1 MPQLTRNRSFMW
13 FVLVSVLFFAG
24 VGASFAVMLW
34 HALAPAEQDMLL
46 GLMGRQASYL
56 FGAAVLLLAGLG
68 FALDWVFR
76 LYVLPIDRI
85 TEGTAL
91 IYRSN
96 PAHRLALE
104 GSPDVMRLAAVINAA
119 ADRFEELNRSVTE
132 RIAESSARLEQEK
145 SIFSV
150 VLAELPE
157 GVVICSPQGRIML
170 YNGRARELLE
180 TAHAHTPLSRPSP
193 AGGWVGLGRS
203 IFGAI
208 AKPLLA
214 HALDDIDERLRRG
227 RADTVS
233 TFAMLGGNERILQV
247 AVVPILSPRREL
259 SAFGLI
265 LSDVSGP
272 TEAFQ
277 RAEAMFHTFART
289 MRSALAGIRSAVEL
303 ILDYPDLPGAKQ
315 QVLHRLIHREA
326 FNAGEATKRLT
337 GEYAATVH
345 PPGSRRSIR
354 AGDFIDA
361 VRKQAGDKLG
371 LTLDGA
377 VADEGGWLQVDP
389 YSMALAVVFVLA
401 RLRAELGVGAFHC
414 ELRVR
419 ERAAELD
426 LGWSGPP
433 LRLDT
438 LRRWEKEPVV
448 LTDEPPQGTLQEIL
462 GRNKA
467 EIWPHGGGGGPDPC
481 VRLQLEAAEPV
492 TPRAP
497 RRQTMLATARPV
509 YYDFDL
515 FGQPGQSPELDD
527 RALAELALTVF
538 DTETTGLNP
547 REGDEIVA
555 VGAVR
560 IVNGRL
566 LESECFDQLV
576 RPAGRLRPESIRI
589 HGIQPEM
596 LAGQPE
602 VGPVLGQFQRFAEG
616 TILVAHNAAFDM
628 RLLQLQGEAGGIRFE
643 NPVLDT
649 MLISAVVHP
658 AQSGHDLEAIADR
671 LGVVIMGRHTALGD
685 AMAAAEIFLKFLP
698 LLAAMGIR
706 TLGEARRASQKTYHA
721 RLQY

>member
-1 MPQLTRNRSFMW
+1 MPRLTRNRSFMW

-24 VGASFAVMLW
+24 VAVSFGVMLW
-34 HALAPAEQDMLL
+34 HALAPREQDLL
-46 GLMGRQASYL
+46 LQLMGRHASYL
-56 FGAAVLLLAGLG
+56 FGAGVLLLAGLG

-76 LYVLPIDRI
+76 LYVLPLDRI
-85 TEGTAL
+85 AEGTAL

-96 PAHRLALE
+96 PAHRLTPE
-104 GSPDVMRLAAVINAA
+104 GSPDVMRLAAVINQA
-119 ADRFEELNRSVTE
+119 ADRFEELNRSVAE
-132 RIAESSARLEQEK
+132 RIAESRARLEQEK

-157 GVVICSPQGRIML
+157 GVVICSPEGRITL
-170 YNGRARELLE
+170 YNERARELLE
-180 TAHAHTPLSRPSP
+180 TAHVHTPLSRPSP
-193 AGGWVGLGRS
+193 GGGWIGLGRS

-208 AKPLLA
+208 AKALLT

-227 RADTVS
+227 RSDTVS
-233 TFAMLGGNERILQV
+233 SFAMLGGHDRILQV
-247 AVVPILSPRREL
+247 VVVPILSPRREL

-277 RAEAMFHTFART
+277 RAEAMFHTLART
-289 MRSALAGIRSAVEL
+289 MRSALAGIRSAIEL
-303 ILDYPDLPGAKQ
+303 ILYYPDLPDAKQ
-315 QVLHRLIHREA
+315 QELHRLIHREA
-326 FNAGEATKRLT
+326 LGAGEATDRLT
-337 GEYAATVH
+337 AEYAATVH
-345 PPGSRRSIR
+345 PPGSRQSIR
-354 AGDFIDA
+354 AGDFLDT
-361 VRKQAGDKLG
+361 VRKQAGEKLR
-371 LTLDGA
+371 LKLN
-377 VADEGGWLQVDP
+377 VAAAEEGSWLRVDP
-389 YSMALAVVFVLA
+389 FAMVPAVVFVLG
-401 RLRAELGVGAFHC
+401 RLKTEFGVDAFDC

-426 LGWSGPP
+426 LGWAGPP
-433 LRLDT
+433 LRLET
-438 LRRWEKEPVV
+438 LRRWEKEPLV
-448 LTDEPPQGTLQEIL
+448 LADEPSQWTLQEVL
-462 GRNKA
+462 ARNKA
-467 EIWPHGGGGGPDPC
+467 EIWPHAGGGSPHAC
-481 VRLQLEAAEPV
+481 LRIQLEAAEPV
-492 TPRAP
+492 ASGSS

-527 RALAELALTVF
+527 RALAELAFTVF

-555 VGAVR
+555 LGAVR

-596 LAGQPE
+596 LADQPE

-658 AQSGHDLEAIADR
+658 AQSGHDLEAIAER

-698 LLAAMGIR
+698 LLAAMGIH
-706 TLGEARRASQKTYHA
+706 TLGEARQASQKTYYA